1 MSGSPVRRCSSS
13 TVKSRQVRHN
23 VGVTPAERD
32 GLHAYEVVLRHIEAG
47 ILDGTHRVGDQLP
60 PERELAANLGVGRS
74 AVREAM
80 RVLQTQGLITSS
92 TGPGRGTRIAPAQ
105 GSALARIFQ
114 LHLALSDTGSG
125 DLTETRVALERS
137 SAALAAERTTQKS
150 LRRLTAV
157 VDAMAA
163 AETIDGFNELDT
175 EFHVLIARAGQNQL
189 IADLTVAIRQAVRE
203 AIRNAS
209 DSLADWQRFRVQL
222 LREHSEILDAITAG
236 DATAAASLME
246 AHIRGAYAVLGIP
259 SGRAD

>member
-1 MSGSPVRRCSSS
+1 MLTRGQ
-13 TVKSRQVRHN
+13 QVRLRS
-23 VGVTPAERD
+23 VTMRVVTPGEARG

-47 ILDGTHRVGDQLP
+47 ILAGTHRAGDQLP

-114 LHLALSDTGSG
+114 LHFALSDTGSG

-137 SAALAAERTTQKS
+137 SAALAAKRITPKV
-150 LRRLTAV
+150 LRRLQAV
-157 VDAMAA
+157 VEGMETAL
-163 AETIDGFNELDT
+163 TIDDFNELDT

-203 AIRNAS
+203 AIREAS
-209 DSLADWQRFRVQL
+209 DALADWPAFRL
-222 LREHSEILDAITAG
+222 ELFREHSGILAAIDDR
-236 DATAAASLME
+236 DATAAASRME
-246 AHIRGAYAVLGIP
+246 VHIRGAYTVLGIN
-259 SGRAD
+259 SDAED

>member
-1 MSGSPVRRCSSS
+1 MGEGREVPGRSATMSS
-13 TVKSRQVRHN
+13 
-23 VGVTPAERD
+23 VTPADERG

-60 PERELAANLGVGRS
+60 PERDLAANLGVSRS

-114 LHLALSDTGSG
+114 LHFALSDTGSG

-137 SAALAAERTTQKS
+137 SAALAAQRSTQKS

-157 VDAMAA
+157 VEAMASD
-163 AETIDGFNELDT
+163 ETIEGFNQLDT

-189 IADLTVAIRQAVRE
+189 IADLTVAIRQSVRE
-203 AIRNAS
+203 AIRDAS
-209 DSLADWQRFRVQL
+209 VAIPDWPGFRLQL
-222 LREHSEILDAITAG
+222 LREHGGILDAIAAG
-236 DATAAASLME
+236 DPASAATLMETHIRTSYASL
-246 AHIRGAYAVLGIP
+246 GITD
-259 SGRAD
+259 GGLDDLDQR

>member
-1 MSGSPVRRCSSS
+1 MSF
-13 TVKSRQVRHN
+13 
-23 VGVTPAERD
+23 VTPLERD

-47 ILDGTHRVGDQLP
+47 ILDGTHRAGDQLP
-60 PERELAANLGVGRS
+60 PERDLAANLGVGRS

-114 LHLALSDTGSG
+114 LHFALSDTGSG

-137 SAALAAERTTQKS
+137 SAALAAQRSTQKS
-150 LRRLTAV
+150 LRRISAV
-157 VDAMAA
+157 VEAMAA
-163 AETIDGFNELDT
+163 ADTIEGFNELDT

-203 AIRNAS
+203 AIRDAS
-209 DSLADWQRFRVQL
+209 SELPDWQGFRLQL
-222 LREHSEILDAITAG
+222 LREHAGVLDAITAG
-236 DATAAASLME
+236 DPARAASLME
-246 AHIRGAYAVLGIP
+246 AHIRGSYAILGITGDSTP
-259 SGRAD
+259 GRP

>member
-1 MSGSPVRRCSSS
+1 MLTAIFG
-13 TVKSRQVRHN
+13 N
-23 VGVTPAERD
+23 NEGVESEERE
-32 GLHAYEVVLRHIEAG
+32 GLHAYQVVLRHIEAG
-47 ILDGTHRVGDQLP
+47 ILAGAFHAGQQLP
-60 PERELAANLGVGRS
+60 PERDLAAQLGVGRS

-114 LHLALSDTGSG
+114 LHFALSDTGSG

-137 SAALAAERTTQKS
+137 SAALAAQRGTPDS
-150 LRRLTAV
+150 LRQLDATV
-157 VDAMAA
+157 QAMAA
-163 AETIDGFNELDT
+163 AETIDAFNQLDT

-203 AIRNAS
+203 AIRDAS
-209 DSLADWQRFRVQL
+209 DSLPDWQQFRVQL
-222 LREHSEILDAITAG
+222 LREHGEILHAITAG
-236 DATAAASLME
+236 DATAAAALME

-259 SGRAD
+259 SGPAD

>member
-1 MSGSPVRRCSSS
+1 VLGPFFGNNEDVD
-13 TVKSRQVRHN
+13 
-23 VGVTPAERD
+23 ERE
-32 GLHAYEVVLRHIEAG
+32 GLHAYQVVLRHIETS
-47 ILDGTHRVGDQLP
+47 ILTAKFHAGDQLP
-60 PERELAANLGVGRS
+60 PERDLAAQLGVGRS

-114 LHLALSDTGSG
+114 LHFALSDTGSG

-137 SAALAAERTTQKS
+137 SAALAAQRGTPES
-150 LRRLTAV
+150 LRRLGDIVAG
-157 VDAMAA
+157 MAA
-163 AETIDGFNELDT
+163 AEHIDDFNDLDT

-189 IADLTVAIRQAVRE
+189 IADLTVAIRQAVRD

-209 DSLADWQRFRVQL
+209 DSLPDWPRFRIEL
-222 LREHSEILDAITAG
+222 LREHREILDAITAG

-246 AHIRGAYAVLGIP
+246 AHIRGAYAILGIP
-259 SGRAD
+259 SGPAD

>member
-1 MSGSPVRRCSSS
+1 ML
-13 TVKSRQVRHN
+13 
-23 VGVTPAERD
+23 GVTPAEERG
-32 GLHAYEVVLRHIEAG
+32 GLQAYEVVLRHIEAG
-47 ILDGTHRVGDQLP
+47 ILAGTHRAGDQLP
-60 PERELAANLGVGRS
+60 PERELAAHLGVGRS

-114 LHLALSDTGSG
+114 LHFALSDTGSG

-137 SAALAAERTTQKS
+137 SAALAAQRATPKA
-150 LRRLTAV
+150 LRRLQAV

-163 AETIDGFNELDT
+163 AETIEEFNELDT

-203 AIRNAS
+203 AIREAS
-209 DSLADWQRFRVQL
+209 DTLDDWQRFRLEL
-222 LREHSEILDAITAG
+222 LREHSGVLAAISDREA
-236 DATAAASLME
+236 AAAASLME
-246 AHIRGAYAVLGIP
+246 AHIRGAYATLGITQD
-259 SGRAD
+259 SED

>member
-1 MSGSPVRRCSSS
+1 M
-13 TVKSRQVRHN
+13 
-23 VGVTPAERD
+23 TPAERD

-60 PERELAANLGVGRS
+60 PERELAANLGVSRS

-80 RVLQTQGLITSS
+80 RVLQTQGLIISR

-137 SAALAAERTTQKS
+137 SAALAAQRATQKS
-150 LRRLTAV
+150 LRRLNAAV
-157 VDAMAA
+157 EAMAT
-163 AETIDGFNELDT
+163 AETIEGFNDLDT

-203 AIRNAS
+203 TIRDAS
-209 DSLADWQRFRVQL
+209 AEMPDWLHFRLQL
-222 LREHSEILDAITAG
+222 IREHGGVLDAIVAG
-236 DATAAASLME
+236 DPTSAASLME
-246 AHIRGAYAVLGIP
+246 AHIRGAYAFLGITDDAAR
-259 SGRAD
+259 GRH